1 VVERGFLKKLLRG
14 LVVLV
19 PMFSVAPIL
28 VADLPML
35 VGVGLTA
42 LEAVELLVLRDMKVE
57 F

>member
-1 VVERGFLKKLLRG
+1 MVERGFLKKLLRG